1 MSTFKS
7 LSSDEWITL
16 RDARLLA
23 LRDSPAAFLATYER
37 ERLYPEAKWRAE
49 FDRGAWNV
57 GLDEKK
63 PVSLLG
69 VTREPGS
76 PTDECYL
83 EYLWVAPEWRG
94 AGLALR
100 MLELVL
106 AQLMTDGVRTAFL
119 WVLDGNRPARRL
131 YERVGFVSTNDRQP
145 IPDAERPG
153 LVEERMLLDLR
164 DRQAHRSGPLASF

>member
-7 LSSDEWITL
+7 LTSDEWITL

-37 ERLYPEAKWRAE
+37 EIRYSEEKWRSE

-57 GLDEKK
+57 GLADKR

-76 PTDECYL
+76 PLHERYL

-94 AGLALR
+94 TGLGR
-100 MLELVL
+100 SMVELVL

-119 WVLDGNRPARRL
+119 WVLDGNAPARRL
-131 YERVGFVSTNDRQP
+131 YERVGFVSTHVRQP
-145 IPDAERPG
+145 ISDVHRPG
-153 LVEERMLLDLR
+153 LVEERMHLNLQ
-164 DRQAHRSGPLASF
+164 DRQADRSGPLASF